1 MWLSRLVEVDA
12 DADGCREGTVDAQE
26 DKINSENSAKR
37 ALARIFAKLTVIIT
51 YLGLSHKCTDVCGE
65 WKKANNRKVESAVIT
80 CKC

>member
-1 MWLSRLVEVDA
+1 MRSQQTWLSRFVDVDV
-12 DADGCREGTVDAQE
+12 DADGCREGTVDVQ

-65 WKKANNRKVESAVIT
+65 LEEGK
-80 CKC
+80 